1 MELWLNNCC
10 ELLKF
15 KMRNK
20 GILFVLTLVMS
31 TYQSC
36 IPLKTVNP
44 IEGYKIVEGKPNS
57 RKEIKR
63 FTKFKF
69 SNYHST
75 NKSISFLKTK
85 FKVFTHREKAYV
97 THKIFSDLDIN
108 FNLEFRFYEDESK
121 YISLLNLFS
130 KDKRDSNDPYYNEEI
145 DEPVQS
151 GDVYKFIEVT
161 IKDDALTDYLNLN
174 SPVRER
180 LISYLKEL
188 SIAHNF
194 YIKNTNF

>member
-1 MELWLNNCC
+1 
-10 ELLKF
+10 
-15 KMRNK
+15 MRNK
-20 GILFVLTLVMS
+20 GILFVLIMVATDF
-31 TYQSC
+31 QSC
-36 IPLKTVNP
+36 IPLKIVNP
-44 IEGYKIVEGKPNS
+44 INGYKIVEGKPNS

-75 NKSISFLKTK
+75 KKSISFLETK
-85 FKVFTHREKAYV
+85 FDVFVYKGKAYI
-97 THKIFSDLDIN
+97 THKIFTDVEVN
-108 FNLEFRFYEDESK
+108 FNLKFRFYEDESK
-121 YISLLNLFS
+121 YISLFNLFFKNR
-130 KDKRDSNDPYYNEEI
+130 KDNNDPYYDEEL
-145 DEPVQS
+145 DEPLQS
-151 GDVYKFIEVT
+151 GDSHRFIEVT

-174 SPVRER
+174 SHLRDR

>member
-1 MELWLNNCC
+1 
-10 ELLKF
+10 
-15 KMRNK
+15 MRNK
-20 GILFVLTLVMS
+20 GVFFVLMFVML
-31 TYQSC
+31 TNQSC
-36 IPLKTVNP
+36 IPLKIVNA

-85 FKVFTHREKAYV
+85 FKVFIYKDKAYV

-108 FNLEFRFYEDESK
+108 FNLEFRFYEDETK
-121 YISLLNLFS
+121 YISLFNLFS
-130 KDKRDSNDPYYNEEI
+130 KDKSDSSDPYYDEEI

-151 GDVYKFIEVT
+151 GDAFKFIEVT

-174 SPVRER
+174 SPLRGR